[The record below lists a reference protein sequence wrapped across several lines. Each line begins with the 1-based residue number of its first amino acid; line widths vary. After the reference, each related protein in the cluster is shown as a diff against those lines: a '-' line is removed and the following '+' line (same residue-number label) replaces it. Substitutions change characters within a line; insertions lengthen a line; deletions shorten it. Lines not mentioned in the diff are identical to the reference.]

1 VVVLSCRP
9 GATRFTTVVI
19 VGKVHVGQLLPF
31 DSNRTDLYFFKTIFQ
46 EDFGFMGLVVMW
58 CGGAATSTWCHP
70 VHNNGYHW

>member
-1 VVVLSCRP
+1 
-9 GATRFTTVVI
+9 VVI

-58 CGGAATSTWCHP
+58 CGGAATST
-70 VHNNGYHW
+70 